1 MFSRMDKPPPS
12 SPGGSPCGVWSA
24 LTVGLGSIIGGG
36 VFATMGPAVQGAGG
50 AAPLAFVL
58 GALPA
63 YVTACSYCR
72 MARRYPGQGG
82 TIAYFNQAF
91 GGGYLSGSLN
101 LLLVVCYACIAS
113 LYAGVFGVYLAELFH
128 WRTRLPEKLL
138 SSFGVFLVAWLN
150 LSAQP
155 WTKQLQGKLNVS
167 KFLIMG
173 VFMAAALLSPFW
185 NWENFE
191 TSDWGSSGSILA
203 TGMTIFMSYQGFEL
217 LAAIRRPMKNPT
229 RTLPLAMGLC
239 LGIATLYY
247 GMMAFCTVGNVLF
260 EDVEAESGYL
270 ISAVAY
276 RLMGSGGGILLCLGA
291 VMASLS
297 ALDSDVFSVSSL
309 PEQMADKK
317 EMPTYFLP
325 SHAGARALGVLFLCG
340 LLLLFVNL
348 VSVVELTAISSI
360 GFLVIYALA
369 NLVSMKITQRTTLAL
384 LLGWVGC
391 ITCLAAAGVVIFQLS
406 QAPHRMLLLSICGG
420 MLALPF
426 LWQGIYYLVRSRFL
440 S

>member
-1 MFSRMDKPPPS
+1 MLHRMDMAPPS
-12 SPGGSPCGVWSA
+12 SSDSRPCGVWSA

-36 VFATMGPAVQGAGG
+36 VFATMGPALQGAGG

-63 YVTACSYCR
+63 YVTACAYCR
-72 MARRYPGQGG
+72 MARQYPGQGG

-113 LYAGVFGVYLAELFH
+113 LYAGVFGVYLAELFQ
-128 WRTRLPEKLL
+128 WRSPLPQKLL
-138 SSFGVFLVAWLN
+138 SSVGVFLVAWLN
-150 LSAQP
+150 LSSKP

-185 NWENFE
+185 EWRNFE
-191 TSDWGSSGSILA
+191 TSHWGSSGGILV

-217 LAAIRRPMKNPT
+217 MAAIRRPMKSPS

-247 GMMAFCTVGNVLF
+247 GMMAFCTVGNIHF
-260 EDVEAESGYL
+260 QDVEAESGYL
-270 ISAVAY
+270 ISAVA
-276 RLMGSGGGILLCLGA
+276 RQLMGNGGGILLCLGA

-297 ALDSDVFSVSSL
+297 ALDSDVFSVSSM
-309 PEQMADKK
+309 PEQMAGKR

-325 SHAGARALGVLFLCG
+325 SRPGAQALGVFFLCG

-348 VSVVELTAISSI
+348 VSVVELTAISSL
-360 GFLVIYALA
+360 GFLVVYALV
-369 NLVSMKITQRTTLAL
+369 NMVSLRITQRTRCSIV
-384 LLGWVGC
+384 LGLIGC
-391 ITCLAAAGVVIFQLS
+391 AACLAAAGAVLFQLAQTPR
-406 QAPHRMLLLSICGG
+406 QALLLGICGG
-420 MLALPF
+420 MLGLPF
-426 LWQGIYYLVRSRFL
+426 IWQGIYYLARRTFL